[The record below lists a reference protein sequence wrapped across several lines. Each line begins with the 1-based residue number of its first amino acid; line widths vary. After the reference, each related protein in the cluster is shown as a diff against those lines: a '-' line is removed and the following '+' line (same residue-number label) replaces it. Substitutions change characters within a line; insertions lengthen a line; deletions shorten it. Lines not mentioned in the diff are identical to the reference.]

1 MDSTLI
7 GVIIVALLVIV
18 ALALFLRFVPIGL
31 WISAYFSGVK
41 ISIGTLVG
49 MRFRRVK
56 PNSIINPLIKA
67 TKAGLVLNLSL
78 IHI

>member
-31 WISAYFSGVK
+31 WISAYFSRSKFRSEPLWGCGSVGSSP
-41 ISIGTLVG
+41 IPLSTL
-49 MRFRRVK
+49 
-56 PNSIINPLIKA
+56 
-67 TKAGLVLNLSL
+67 
-78 IHI
+78 